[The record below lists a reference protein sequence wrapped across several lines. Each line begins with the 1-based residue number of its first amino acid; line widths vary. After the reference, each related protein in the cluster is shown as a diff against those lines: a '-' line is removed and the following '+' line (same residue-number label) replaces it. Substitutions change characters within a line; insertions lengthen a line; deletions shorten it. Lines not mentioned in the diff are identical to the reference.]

1 MFTQFF
7 GSYLLN
13 HNYISADQLARAL
26 EHQKYTRLRMGVLAI
41 NAGYLTATQVEQIH
55 TIQAKKDQRFG
66 DIAVELGY
74 ITRDQLDALL
84 VFQRSGHLLLG
95 QTLINHG
102 VMSNDSFE
110 NALNG
115 YMRENSITDMD
126 FTFAQNEK
134 ISTVIKKFYHF
145 SSYKSGDIYTDFV
158 TLLFKNIIRFI
169 GDDFTP
175 LEPNVTQTLS
185 ASCFTMQEIDGEFS
199 AFTAIEGEPT
209 ACDGL
214 ACRYAAADVSDNIE
228 LVRDSMSEFLNLHNG
243 LFTVNMSNDREL
255 ELELKPQ
262 TWDKNKDLMFNGDA
276 FCIPI
281 RFPFGMIN
289 FVLSGVSPIMK

>member
-13 HNYISADQLARAL
+13 HSYINADQLGKAL

-41 NAGYLTATQVEQIH
+41 NAGYLTAGQVDEIH
-55 TIQAKKDQRFG
+55 IIQAKKDNRFG
-66 DIAVELGY
+66 DIAVELNY
-74 ITRDQLDALL
+74 LSYEQVDALL

-102 VMSNDSFE
+102 VLSNDDFE

-134 ISTVIKKFYHF
+134 IANVIKKYYHF
-145 SSYKSGDIYTDFV
+145 SSYKSSDIYTSF
-158 TLLFKNIIRFI
+158 TSLLFKNIIRFI

-175 LEPNVTQTLS
+175 LDSLTLPSMQTNYLS
-185 ASCFTMQEIDGEFS
+185 YQEVSGEFS
-199 AFTAIEGEPT
+199 AFTAIEGDQSAFAEF
-209 ACDGL
+209 AS
-214 ACRYAAADVSDNIE
+214 RYAGTDTTNEME
-228 LVRDSMSEFLNLHNG
+228 LTTDSVGEFLNLHNG
-243 LFTVNMSNDREL
+243 LFIVNMSNDQQL

-262 TWDKNKDLMFNGDA
+262 VFKKGKDLNFNGDA
-276 FCIPI
+276 FCVPVK
-281 RFPFGMIN
+281 FPFGIIN

>member
-7 GSYLLN
+7 GGYLLN
-13 HNYISADQLARAL
+13 HNYISPDQLARAL
-26 EHQKYTRLRMGVLAI
+26 EHQKYTRIRLGVLAI
-41 NAGYLTATQVEQIH
+41 NAGYLTATQVDEIH
-55 TIQAKKDQRFG
+55 QVQAKKDERFG
-66 DIAVELGY
+66 DVAVNLGY
-74 ITRDQLDALL
+74 LTKDQVDALL

-102 VMSNDSFE
+102 VLSNDAFE

-134 ISTVIKKFYHF
+134 IASVIKKYYHF
-145 SSYKSGDIYTDFV
+145 SSYKSGDIYTDYV
-158 TLLFKNIIRFI
+158 SLLFKNIIRFI

-175 LEPNVTQTLS
+175 LEPLTIQTLQTI
-185 ASCFTMQEIDGEFS
+185 CFTSQEILGEFN
-199 AFTAIEGEPT
+199 AYTAIDGNEA

-214 ACRYAAADVSDNIE
+214 ASRYANADISDNIE

-243 LFTVNMSNDREL
+243 LFTVNESNDREL

-262 TWDKNKDLMFNGDA
+262 QNDVRKELTFNGDA
-276 FCIPI
+276 FCVPVQ
-281 RFPFGMIN
+281 FPFGIIR
-289 FVLSGVSPIMK
+289 FILSGVTPVIA

>member
-13 HNYISADQLARAL
+13 HNYINADQLARAL

-41 NAGYLTATQVEQIH
+41 NAGYLSASQVDQVH

-74 ITRDQLDALL
+74 LTNDQLDALL

-102 VMSNDSFE
+102 VLSNDAFE

-126 FTFAQNEK
+126 FTFVQNEK
-134 ISTVIKKFYHF
+134 IASVIKKYYHF
-145 SSYKSGDIYTDFV
+145 SSYKSADIYTNFV
-158 TLLFKNIIRFI
+158 SLLFKNIIRFI

-175 LEPNVTQTLS
+175 LDSLTVPSIQTT
-185 ASCFTMQEIDGEFS
+185 CFTTQEIDGEFS
-199 AFTAIEGEPT
+199 AFTAIDGSDD
-209 ACDGL
+209 ACIGL
-214 ACRYAAADVSDNIE
+214 ASRYAGQDVSDNHE
-228 LVRDSMSEFLNLHNG
+228 MVCDAMSEFLNLHNG

-262 TWDKNKDLMFNGDA
+262 CWNRHKELIFNGDA
-276 FCIPI
+276 FCIPVK
-281 RFPFGMIN
+281 FPFGIIN
-289 FVLSGVSPIMK
+289 FILSGVSPLIK

>member
-13 HNYISADQLARAL
+13 HNYITLDQLARAL

-41 NAGYLTATQVEQIH
+41 NAGYLTATQVDEVH
-55 TIQAKKDQRFG
+55 AIQAKKDMRFG
-66 DIAVELGY
+66 DIAIELGLLDK
-74 ITRDQLDALL
+74 DQVDALL

-102 VMSNDSFE
+102 VLSNDQFE

-134 ISTVIKKFYHF
+134 ILSVIKKYYHF
-145 SSYKSGDIYTDFV
+145 STYKSGDLYTDFV
-158 TLLFKNIIRFI
+158 SLLFKNIIRFV

-175 LEPNVTQTLS
+175 LDPLTVPAIQTQLYAAQDIT
-185 ASCFTMQEIDGEFS
+185 GEFN
-199 AFTAIEGEPT
+199 AFTAIEGDEE
-209 ACDGL
+209 ACFGL
-214 ACRYAAADVSDNIE
+214 ASRYANQEMNGDKALASDS
-228 LVRDSMSEFLNLHNG
+228 VSEFLNLHNG

-255 ELELKPQ
+255 ELELEPQ
-262 TWDKNKDLMFNGDA
+262 VWNENDDLIFNGDA
-276 FCIPI
+276 FCIPVK
-281 RFPFGMIN
+281 FPFGIVR
-289 FVLSGVSPIMK
+289 FILSGVTPIKG